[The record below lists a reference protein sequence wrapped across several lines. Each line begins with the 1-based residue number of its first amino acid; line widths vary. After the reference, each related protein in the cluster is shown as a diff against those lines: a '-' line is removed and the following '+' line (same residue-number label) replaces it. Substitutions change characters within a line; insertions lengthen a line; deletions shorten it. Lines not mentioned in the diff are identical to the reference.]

1 MFYSIF
7 FQHKKGRVSW
17 RPMRIPAAPWG
28 AETKTDG
35 VSFCDTTSV
44 GLVGVVVILPR
55 IYLLEKITMRF
66 QLFSE

>member
-1 MFYSIF
+1 MF

-35 VSFCDTTSV
+35 VSFCDTPSV
-44 GLVGVVVILPR
+44 GLVGDCCYLTSDLFVGEDYDAVPVV
-55 IYLLEKITMRF
+55 F
-66 QLFSE
+66 